1 MPVQSG
7 TDRHQIQ
14 LFALEQ
20 SIGAENPVRVIDV
33 LVDALDLEQL
43 GFELKGKSV
52 AGRPAFAA
60 SCLLKLYL
68 YGYQNRIRSSRQ
80 LEKACQRNIE
90 LWWLLNYQQPC
101 YKTIANF
108 RKDNTKALKG
118 VFRQLNLWLKDWG
131 LFGGELVAVD
141 GSKFRA
147 QNSKKRNYN
156 ADKIARQIAY
166 IDKKL
171 DEYFV
176 LADQLD
182 EQEGQEV
189 ALELPSL
196 EQIDEEIDTLM
207 DRRLEYEQL
216 SAKLEQS
223 GERQISTTDADARAL
238 PLRRDIVEV
247 SYNVQTA
254 TDAQHSLMVEYE
266 VSNEKDDYAL
276 PGIGKQAKE
285 VLGVEQLEVLADKG
299 YHTGLALQEAA
310 QEGLVTYVSPK
321 KPSHQGK
328 AKAYQKHQFVY
339 DPTHDTYQCP
349 QGQIMHTNGRWYSR
363 NIGKGR
369 KSYRIKRYQLKYEV
383 CNACPVKDDCVSQ
396 GALKQHHGR
405 AIQRSEYEDYVVA
418 NADRVKANKE
428 KYRRRQAIVEH
439 PFGTIK
445 RQWGYDHT
453 LLKGKEKVSADFA
466 LIFTAYNLRRAM
478 SILGIKELLKCLKG
492 IFYLFLGLSGIMVAH
507 TTKNTTSCQQALW
520 RRVAA

>member
-20 SIGAENPVRVIDV
+20 AIGAENSVRVIDV

-90 LWWLLNYQQPC
+90 LWWWLNYQQPC

-166 IDKKL
+166 ID
-171 DEYFV
+171 E
-176 LADQLD
+176 
-182 EQEGQEV
+182 
-189 ALELPSL
+189 EL
-196 EQIDEEIDTLM
+196 
-207 DRRLEYEQL
+207 
-216 SAKLEQS
+216 
-223 GERQISTTDADARAL
+223 
-238 PLRRDIVEV
+238 
-247 SYNVQTA
+247 
-254 TDAQHSLMVEYE
+254 
-266 VSNEKDDYAL
+266 
-276 PGIGKQAKE
+276 
-285 VLGVEQLEVLADKG
+285 
-299 YHTGLALQEAA
+299 
-310 QEGLVTYVSPK
+310 
-321 KPSHQGK
+321 
-328 AKAYQKHQFVY
+328 
-339 DPTHDTYQCP
+339 
-349 QGQIMHTNGRWYSR
+349 
-363 NIGKGR
+363 
-369 KSYRIKRYQLKYEV
+369 
-383 CNACPVKDDCVSQ
+383 
-396 GALKQHHGR
+396 
-405 AIQRSEYEDYVVA
+405 EDYEETVV
-418 NADRVKANKE
+418 
-428 KYRRRQAIVEH
+428 
-439 PFGTIK
+439 
-445 RQWGYDHT
+445 YDHT

-478 SILGIKELLKCLKG
+478 SILGIKELLKRLKG
-492 IFYLFLGLSGIMVAH
+492 IFYLFLGLRTPRMPHSTQSPASYQGDLW
-507 TTKNTTSCQQALW
+507 TK
-520 RRVAA
+520 VAA

>member
-1 MPVQSG
+1 MGLGQADDHDGKPPDPADEPAADRDQVEEAHSPHGVGVYPKSG
-7 TDRHQIQ
+7 Q
-14 LFALEQ
+14 
-20 SIGAENPVRVIDV
+20 
-33 LVDALDLEQL
+33 
-43 GFELKGKSV
+43 
-52 AGRPAFAA
+52 
-60 SCLLKLYL
+60 
-68 YGYQNRIRSSRQ
+68 RQ
-80 LEKACQRNIE
+80 
-90 LWWLLNYQQPC
+90 
-101 YKTIANF
+101 
-108 RKDNTKALKG
+108 
-118 VFRQLNLWLKDWG
+118 V
-131 LFGGELVAVD
+131 
-141 GSKFRA
+141 
-147 QNSKKRNYN
+147 
-156 ADKIARQIAY
+156 
-166 IDKKL
+166 
-171 DEYFV
+171 
-176 LADQLD
+176 
-182 EQEGQEV
+182 
-189 ALELPSL
+189 
-196 EQIDEEIDTLM
+196 
-207 DRRLEYEQL
+207 
-216 SAKLEQS
+216 
-223 GERQISTTDADARAL
+223 STTDADARAL

-328 AKAYQKHQFVY
+328 VKAYQKHQFVY

-349 QGQIMHTNGRWYSR
+349 QGQVMPTNGRWYSR
-363 NIGKGR
+363 NTGKGR
-369 KSYRIKRYQLKYEV
+369 KSYRFKRYQLKYEV
-383 CNACPVKDDCVSQ
+383 CNACPVKAGCVSQ

-418 NADRVKANKE
+418 NAARVKANKE

-478 SILGIKELLKCLKG
+478 SILGIKELLKRLKG
-492 IFYLFLGLSGIMVAH
+492 IFYLFLGLRTPRMPHSTQSPASYQGDLW
-507 TTKNTTSCQQALW
+507 TK
-520 RRVAA
+520 VAA